1 MENAEKS
8 EMKRQLGIVFSKLE
22 NIDFDVSTIIKEQQ
36 VHKKRTVKPNQQHY
50 KRLFI
55 LFIKHKSK
63 RLK

>member
-55 LFIKHKSK
+55 
-63 RLK
+63 